1 MMQPPFYVASDAEEA
16 LTSADAVI
24 LLEELLEA
32 QNQSFLFGLKLN
44 LPFCEVKA
52 IHSEYSDPRE
62 RLLHVISAFLRRDTP
77 TWKSIVEPLRSPAIN
92 ELSLAKKIK
101 TAHVKGEDSAGI

>member
-16 LTSADAVI
+16 LTSADAVK

-52 IHSEYSDPRE
+52 IHSE
-62 RLLHVISAFLRRDTP
+62 
-77 TWKSIVEPLRSPAIN
+77 
-92 ELSLAKKIK
+92 
-101 TAHVKGEDSAGI
+101 